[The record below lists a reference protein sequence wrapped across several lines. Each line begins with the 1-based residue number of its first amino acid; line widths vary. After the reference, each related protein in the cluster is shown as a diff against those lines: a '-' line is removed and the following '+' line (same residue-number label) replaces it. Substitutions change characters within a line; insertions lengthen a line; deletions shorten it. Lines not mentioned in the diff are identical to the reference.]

1 MGEGNDC
8 LVPGGRLSTFW
19 QVWEARK
26 AHPRVVTI
34 LKEGYCLN
42 FRLKP
47 PLTKIPLIKSKYLN
61 REKQQFL
68 IKAVYQM
75 IEKRAITPVQKVTSL
90 GFYSRLFLVPK
101 PGKRWRPVIDLSV
114 VNSFLHV
121 PTFKTETAKNIRDSL
136 QEGEWVTS
144 LDLTDAYFHIPIHP
158 RFQKYLHFNVGDRS
172 YQFTALSFGIATA
185 PLEFTMV
192 AKEVKLM
199 ALAEGIRIHQYID
212 DWLMR
217 AKTKQQCQENTHR
230 LIRLVQSLG
239 WIINFEKSDLIPT
252 QEIEF
257 LGYKFDLRVGLV
269 FPTQK
274 KIDRLLEK
282 IVSML
287 KATQTSPRELMS
299 LIGSMASMEK
309 TVPLG
314 RLHMRPLQWYLK
326 THWRYPQSLD
336 IPVPVSQVLKQHL
349 QWWTNL
355 SNLMRGSPLH
365 QKECNLLLFTDA
377 SLKGWGGSFR
387 ASHSQWSVESGG
399 VKTSHKH
406 SRAKSSISSFKIIRK
421 SASES
426 KSADFHRQL
435 FSGCLSEQTGRHPF
449 SRNVCPNLEN
459 HGLDKCQGDPDSG
472 KTHSRESQCLG
483 RFSVKKRQGDSD
495 RMGFESS
502 SVQSNLPLLAST
514 NGRFVCNKVESQ
526 ATNVC
531 VSCPRRSGLGNRCIE
546 HLLGGS
552 GRLCVLSSGS
562 HTAGDSKDD
571 HLQVQ
576 DNHDCP
582 RVARDVLVLGS
593 GGSVHETPS
602 KASFVGESVDST
614 VQQQTS
620 QQSGLFE
627 PSCLASGVS
636 PEGSRGFS
644 EEVAKRIKEPQRHSL
659 RRIYE
664 SRWSIFG
671 KWCQESQVDISDPT
685 IPNIANFLN
694 YLFKEKAL
702 KPSTI
707 AGYRTA
713 IADGLGLKG
722 EDVSKSLE
730 LNRLLSSFYRDKP
743 VVNRSIPSWDLAL
756 VLQALTKRPFEP
768 LGKASLKL
776 LTFKTVFLLT
786 LASGKRRGEIHAW
799 TFSSL
804 SYKENWS
811 QVTIAPS
818 TAFLAKN
825 QLASDGPT
833 VIKPVFIPALKPH
846 LDSSLTQDRS
856 LCPVRALKYYL
867 DRTKELRKNKNLLFV
882 AIKEG
887 FTRDI
892 SRATISSWLKQTILL
907 AYEESDSETQQLCQ
921 VKAHDVRSMA
931 ASLAFKGGVSLSEIV
946 EACFWKSHNTFT
958 NFYLKDLCWH
968 NGQILKLGPIVSAQ
982 HVINL

>member
-19 QVWEARK
+19 QVWEARR

-47 PLTKIPLIKSKYLN
+47 PLTKIPLIRSKYLN

-75 IEKRAITPVQKVTSL
+75 IDKRAITPVQKVTSL

-114 VNSFLHV
+114 VNSYLHV
-121 PTFKTETAKNIRDSL
+121 PTFKMETAENIRDSL

-158 RFQKYLHFNVGDRS
+158 RFQKYLRFNVGDRS
-172 YQFTALSFGIATA
+172 YQFTALPFGITTA

-230 LIRLVQSLG
+230 LIRLGLDNKFRKIRFNSNSGNRVFGLQIRPQGGSCVSNSKEKRSPSRKDSFHVESYSNISKGAHVTDWEHGFNGEDCTIGSSAYEASTMVPQDTLEVSSVSGYPSTSVSGSKTASSVVDQSLKPDEGFSTSSEGVQSPS
-239 WIINFEKSDLIPT
+239 IH
-252 QEIEF
+252 
-257 LGYKFDLRVGLV
+257 RC
-269 FPTQK
+269 FPK
-274 KIDRLLEK
+274 RL
-282 IVSML
+282 
-287 KATQTSPRELMS
+287 
-299 LIGSMASMEK
+299 
-309 TVPLG
+309 
-314 RLHMRPLQWYLK
+314 
-326 THWRYPQSLD
+326 
-336 IPVPVSQVLKQHL
+336 
-349 QWWTNL
+349 
-355 SNLMRGSPLH
+355 
-365 QKECNLLLFTDA
+365 
-377 SLKGWGGSFR
+377 GGSFR

-435 FSGCLSEQTGRHPF
+435 FSGCLSEQRGRYPL
-449 SRNVCPNLEN
+449 SRNVCLNLEN

-495 RMGFESS
+495 RLGFESS

-614 VQQQTS
+614 GQQQTS

-644 EEVAKRIKEPQRHSL
+644 EEVAKRIKEPQRHSS

-671 KWCQESQVDISDPT
+671 KWCQENQVDFSDPT

-707 AGYRTA
+707 SGYRTA

-804 SYKENWS
+804 SYKESWS

-833 VIKPVFIPALKPH
+833 VIKPVVIPALKPH

-867 DRTKELRKNKNLLFV
+867 DRTKDLRKNKNLLFV

-921 VKAHDVRSMA
+921 VKAHDVHSMA
-931 ASLAFKGGVSLSEIV
+931 ASLAFKGGVSLSEILD
-946 EACFWKSHNTFT
+946 ACF
-958 NFYLKDLCWH
+958 
-968 NGQILKLGPIVSAQ
+968 
-982 HVINL
+982 

>member
-121 PTFKTETAKNIRDSL
+121 PTFKMETAENIRDSL

-158 RFQKYLHFNVGDRS
+158 RFQKYLCFNVGNRS
-172 YQFTALSFGIATA
+172 YQFTALPFGIATA

-257 LGYKFDLRVGLV
+257 LGYKFDLRFSNSKENRSPSRKDSFHVESYSNISKGAHVTDWEHGFNGEDCTIGSSAYEASTMVPQDTLEV
-269 FPTQK
+269 SSVSGYPSTSVSGSKTASSVVDQSLEPDEGFPTSSEGVQSPSIHRCFPK
-274 KIDRLLEK
+274 RL
-282 IVSML
+282 
-287 KATQTSPRELMS
+287 
-299 LIGSMASMEK
+299 
-309 TVPLG
+309 
-314 RLHMRPLQWYLK
+314 
-326 THWRYPQSLD
+326 
-336 IPVPVSQVLKQHL
+336 
-349 QWWTNL
+349 
-355 SNLMRGSPLH
+355 
-365 QKECNLLLFTDA
+365 
-377 SLKGWGGSFR
+377 GGSFR

-435 FSGCLSEQTGRHPF
+435 FSGCLSEQTGRHPL
-449 SRNVCPNLEN
+449 SRNVCLNLEN

-502 SVQSNLPLLAST
+502 SVQSNLPWLAST

-644 EEVAKRIKEPQRHSL
+644 EEVAK
-659 RRIYE
+659 
-664 SRWSIFG
+664 
-671 KWCQESQVDISDPT
+671 
-685 IPNIANFLN
+685 
-694 YLFKEKAL
+694 
-702 KPSTI
+702 
-707 AGYRTA
+707 
-713 IADGLGLKG
+713 
-722 EDVSKSLE
+722 
-730 LNRLLSSFYRDKP
+730 
-743 VVNRSIPSWDLAL
+743 
-756 VLQALTKRPFEP
+756 
-768 LGKASLKL
+768 
-776 LTFKTVFLLT
+776 
-786 LASGKRRGEIHAW
+786 
-799 TFSSL
+799 
-804 SYKENWS
+804 
-811 QVTIAPS
+811 
-818 TAFLAKN
+818 
-825 QLASDGPT
+825 
-833 VIKPVFIPALKPH
+833 
-846 LDSSLTQDRS
+846 
-856 LCPVRALKYYL
+856 
-867 DRTKELRKNKNLLFV
+867 
-882 AIKEG
+882 
-887 FTRDI
+887 
-892 SRATISSWLKQTILL
+892 
-907 AYEESDSETQQLCQ
+907 
-921 VKAHDVRSMA
+921 
-931 ASLAFKGGVSLSEIV
+931 
-946 EACFWKSHNTFT
+946 
-958 NFYLKDLCWH
+958 
-968 NGQILKLGPIVSAQ
+968 
-982 HVINL
+982 